1 MEQSKRLL
9 SLDVMRGITI
19 SGMILVNNPGSWG
32 HIYTPLEHAQ
42 WNGMTPTDLVFPF
55 FMFVMGISMY
65 FSLKKYD
72 FQPSKAALWK
82 ILRRTL
88 VIFAIGI
95 AIGWFSILCSNVF
108 NIGSDKTLAERFQHG
123 IFPFERIRILG
134 VLQRLALVY
143 GFGSLI
149 VVLIKHRY
157 VLWVSGG
164 ILFVYTLI
172 LLLGNGFDLSA
183 NNIINIVDR
192 SLLGVHHMYKETLPD
207 GTVIP
212 FDPEGVLST
221 LPGIAHV
228 LLGFYVGMLIAKT
241 KENGARLQSIF
252 IFGTIL
258 LFTGLLLSYGIPL
271 NKKVWSPTFVL
282 VTCGFGSLLLALLLW
297 IIDVKGAKKWSVFF
311 ESFGVNPLF
320 VYILADFFAILLGD
334 IRFYNGAD
342 VISLQGY
349 FYHHILLPF
358 FVPEFA
364 SLIYALLFVGLI
376 WIFAHIL
383 YKRKIYIKI

>member
-1 MEQSKRLL
+1 MEQNRRLL

-19 SGMILVNNPGSWG
+19 SGMILVNNPGSWS

-72 FQPSKAALWK
+72 FKPSKAVLWK
-82 ILRRTL
+82 ILRRTIL
-88 VIFAIGI
+88 IFVVGI

-108 NIGSDKTLAERFQHG
+108 NIGSDKPLLERFQHG

-143 GFGSLI
+143 GFGALI
-149 VVLIKHRY
+149 VVFVRHRY
-157 VLWVSGG
+157 VLWISGA
-164 ILFVYTLI
+164 ILLVYTFI
-172 LLLGNGFDLSA
+172 LWFGNGFDLSA
-183 NNIINIVDR
+183 DNVINIVDR

-207 GTVIP
+207 GTIIP
-212 FDPEGVLST
+212 FDPEGLLST

-228 LLGFYVGMLIAKT
+228 LLGFYVGMMISKT
-241 KENGARLQSIF
+241 KENNARLQSIF

-282 VTCGFGSLLLALLLW
+282 VTCGFGSLLFALLLW

-320 VYILADFFAILLGD
+320 VYVLADFFAILLGD
-334 IRFYNGAD
+334 IRFYNGSE
-342 VISLQGY
+342 VVSLQGY
-349 FYHHILLPF
+349 FYHNALLPF

-364 SLIYALLFVGLI
+364 SLIYALLFVMLI
-376 WIFAHIL
+376 WVFAHFL
-383 YKRKIYIKI
+383 YKKKIYIKI